1 MDGMIVLFLKVV
13 ALDILFLILAHFGIW
28 LLLPLPSTAY
38 GAFFICDFFFFIL
51 IGSILLQDFFFT
63 TNATWEVLSV
73 VYACLF
79 FSLDFL
85 LYI

>member
-1 MDGMIVLFLKVV
+1 VLSRVSLFAAPWTVARQTLLSMEFSRQDNWSRLPFATPGDLPDPDIEPASLESPALADG
-13 ALDILFLILAHFGIW
+13 
-28 LLLPLPSTAY
+28 
-38 GAFFICDFFFFIL
+38 
-51 IGSILLQDFFFT
+51 FFT
-63 TNATWEVLSV
+63 TNATWEALSV

>member
-1 MDGMIVLFLKVV
+1 MEFSRQDNWSRLPFATPGDLPDPDIEPASLESPALADG
-13 ALDILFLILAHFGIW
+13 
-28 LLLPLPSTAY
+28 
-38 GAFFICDFFFFIL
+38 
-51 IGSILLQDFFFT
+51 FFT
-63 TNATWEVLSV
+63 TNATWEALSV